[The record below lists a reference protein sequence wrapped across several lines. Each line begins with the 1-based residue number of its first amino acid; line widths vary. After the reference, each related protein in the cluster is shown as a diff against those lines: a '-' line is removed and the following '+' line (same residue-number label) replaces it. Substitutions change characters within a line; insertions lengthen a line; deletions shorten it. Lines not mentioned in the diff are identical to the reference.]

1 MMKKEGGK
9 MLSRLGTMNV
19 RHSARPSFA
28 EDDTDIRIVQVVIE
42 FTRIGEIDTMN
53 EKYQA
58 EVIIES
64 KWRDKH
70 DIREYDPNFHWNPR
84 LFIENAINE
93 IKENITYRVTKENG
107 ISIITEIRR
116 SKGMQFNIF
125 SLAIFV
131 IFNKIKI
138 KKHQRSILGAT

>member
-1 MMKKEGGK
+1 MNREGK
-9 MLSRLGTMNV
+9 MLSRLGTINV
-19 RHSARPSFA
+19 KNSARPSFQSD
-28 EDDTDIRIVQVVIE
+28 ELDVRIVQVVIE

-64 KWRDKH
+64 KWRDKL
-70 DIREYDPNFHWNPR
+70 DIIEYDPDVNWNPR

-107 ISIITEIRR
+107 CSIITEVRR
-116 SKGMQFNIF
+116 SKGFFWKYIIF
-125 SLAIFV
+125 LSL
-131 IFNKIKI
+131 KY
-138 KKHQRSILGAT
+138 HLSSYLD